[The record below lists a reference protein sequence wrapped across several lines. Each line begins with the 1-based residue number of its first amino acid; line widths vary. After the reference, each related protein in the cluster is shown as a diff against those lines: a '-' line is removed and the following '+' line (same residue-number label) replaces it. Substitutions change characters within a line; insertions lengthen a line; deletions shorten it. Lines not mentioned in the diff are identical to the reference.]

1 MTGVLAT
8 GTVRAITLYQ
18 RHVSPHKGF
27 SCPHRIRHGGQSCS
41 GYVKGL
47 ILDSGVRAA
56 LPDIRARFDQCR
68 EARISLQASH
78 VCEAR
83 ASSEGSTWRR
93 WRRRI
98 GRPLGRPLDACDC
111 GCEILDCWF

>member
-8 GTVRAITLYQ
+8 GTARAITLYQ

-27 SCPHRIRHGGQSCS
+27 SCPNRVLHGGPSCS
-41 GYVKGL
+41 GYVKGS

-56 LPDIRARFDQCR
+56 LPDIRARFDRCR

-78 VCEAR
+78 VYEAH
-83 ASSEGSTWRR
+83 ASSEGSTRRR

-98 GRPLGRPLDACDC
+98 GRPLDACDCADC
-111 GCEILDCWF
+111 GCEILDCSF